1 MNCGVFSSFIDELL
15 GLQARVP
22 LLLSE
27 VILFYVK
34 SVSLSIENNRSI
46 YPLQPTSDEKFLS
59 SLWGP
64 TADSY
69 DLILKKVMLPELH
82 IGDWLVWK
90 DMGAY
95 SIAVA
100 TTFNGFPIPTV
111 IPIIRK
117 SQWLVRRNER

>member
-1 MNCGVFSSFIDELL
+1 MSH
-15 GLQARVP
+15 
-22 LLLSE
+22 
-27 VILFYVK
+27 
-34 SVSLSIENNRSI
+34 
-46 YPLQPTSDEKFLS
+46 EKFLS

-69 DLILKKVMLPELH
+69 DLIVKEVMLPELD

-90 DMGAY
+90 NMGAY

-100 TTFNGFPIPTV
+100 TTFNGFPIPIV

-117 SQWLVRRNER
+117 SQWLVQRNERYTV